1 MNTGQVVA
9 WLTCLCLA
17 FLACILAVRSTGTA
31 LMVKQELAD
40 VKERVEMSS
49 GAPRKEVVE
58 QTRRALQVLGDV
70 QAELQAIRKA
80 DIPDPPPKLQ
90 AKLDAIEKTLAEL
103 EKELR
108 AAAGEGKR

>member
-40 VKERVEMSS
+40 VKERVDMS
-49 GAPRKEVVE
+49 GAPSKEVVE

-70 QAELQAIRKA
+70 QTELQAIRKA
-80 DIPDPPPKLQ
+80 DIPDAPQKLE